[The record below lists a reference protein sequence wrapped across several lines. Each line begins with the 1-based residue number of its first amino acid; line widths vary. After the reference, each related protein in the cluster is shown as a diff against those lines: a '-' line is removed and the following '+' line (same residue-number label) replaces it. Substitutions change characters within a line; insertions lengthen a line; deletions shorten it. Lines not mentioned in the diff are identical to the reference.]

1 MRGSFDYDFEIN
13 ERVYLNLPDSD
24 IYLVTD
30 VRFSFSQGVLYE
42 IMDSS
47 AQTFIVRDFEIT
59 KEKQVI

>member
-1 MRGSFDYDFEIN
+1 MRGVFDYDFEIN
-13 ERVYLNLPDSD
+13 ERVYLNLPESD

-42 IMDSS
+42 IMDSN
-47 AQTFIVRDFEIT
+47 AQTFIVRGFEIT